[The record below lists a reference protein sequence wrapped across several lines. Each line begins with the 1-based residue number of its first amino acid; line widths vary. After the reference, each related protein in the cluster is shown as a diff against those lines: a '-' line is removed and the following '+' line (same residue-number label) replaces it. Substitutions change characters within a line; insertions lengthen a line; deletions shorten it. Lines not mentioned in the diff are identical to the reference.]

1 MISRLRCCVPVVER
15 RDTTA
20 LNVSQQVKFAKQE
33 FGLGSLHKLI
43 KVIRKARTQFS
54 LLFFFGIRISNFSV
68 LDSPSVST
76 LVEVN
81 ESSIIFTWYIG
92 YWGQKFANS
101 SLSSDRLAISLSTI
115 HLLSIILVLS
125 LSNSCKIA
133 TGFLSIFQLS
143 LSKREIMRLL
153 YFSPIGALVS

>member
-1 MISRLRCCVPVVER
+1 MCHNNL
-15 RDTTA
+15 
-20 LNVSQQVKFAKQE
+20 KFAKQE
-33 FGLGSLHKLI
+33 QNIQRNTSINLAQELTTSRNFINLYHLQDSPDVYI
-43 KVIRKARTQFS
+43 FCI
-54 LLFFFGIRISNFSV
+54 LFFFDIRISSSSV
-68 LDSPSVST
+68 DDSPSVST

-92 YWGQKFANS
+92 YCVQKFANS
-101 SLSSDRLAISLSTI
+101 LLSSDRLAICLSTI

>member
-1 MISRLRCCVPVVER
+1 MSIY
-15 RDTTA
+15 
-20 LNVSQQVKFAKQE
+20 FAFFNSFKEQ
-33 FGLGSLHKLI
+33 FGLGSLPKLI
-43 KVIRKARTQFS
+43 KVTGKARTQFS
-54 LLFFFGIRISNFSV
+54 LLFFFDIRISSSSV
-68 LDSPSVST
+68 DDSPSVST

-92 YWGQKFANS
+92 YCVQKFANS
-101 SLSSDRLAISLSTI
+101 LLSSDRLAISLSTI

-125 LSNSCKIA
+125 LSNSCKTA

-153 YFSPIGALVS
+153 YFSPIDALVSWQPGQYLILVKLQRDV

>member
-1 MISRLRCCVPVVER
+1 MSIY
-15 RDTTA
+15 
-20 LNVSQQVKFAKQE
+20 FAFFNSFKEQ
-33 FGLGSLHKLI
+33 FGLGCLPKLI
-43 KVIRKARTQFS
+43 KVTRKARTQFS
-54 LLFFFGIRISNFSV
+54 LLFFFGIRISSSSV
-68 LDSPSVST
+68 HDSPSVST

-92 YWGQKFANS
+92 YCVQKFANS

-125 LSNSCKIA
+125 LSNSCKTA

-153 YFSPIGALVS
+153 YFSPIDALVS